1 MGRNNRKKLN
11 EQISS
16 SIQPQLKYLA
26 FIDISSY
33 INRGNGLLTTIL
45 SDMGTAKISRLFRP
59 LSTTDM
65 YKSKEQEFK
74 SISSR
79 FISNPSLK
87 TMYLALAKL
96 KANAKG
102 QNDNTQNEK
111 DIQLLV
117 NKIAKMISSK
127 LTDEDKEL
135 FNSVSSQLDI
145 IARGIGNKIDSAL
158 EPAPE
163 EEKPAEEKPEEKPAE
178 EKPEE
183 KPAEEK
189 PAEET
194 PAEEKPAEEKPEEEK
209 PEDTKKEHLQR
220 RIKNIVREIL
230 KKSVTKK

>member
-1 MGRNNRKKLN
+1 MSGNNRKKLN

-16 SIQPQLKYLA
+16 SIQSQLKYLA

-45 SDMGTAKISRLFRP
+45 SDMGTGKISRLFRP
-59 LSTTDM
+59 LSTTDA

-102 QNDNTQNEK
+102 QTDNTQNEK

-145 IARGIGNKIDSAL
+145 IARGIGSKIDSAL

-178 EKPEE
+178 EKPAEE

-189 PAEET
+189 PE
-194 PAEEKPAEEKPEEEK
+194 EEKPEEEK